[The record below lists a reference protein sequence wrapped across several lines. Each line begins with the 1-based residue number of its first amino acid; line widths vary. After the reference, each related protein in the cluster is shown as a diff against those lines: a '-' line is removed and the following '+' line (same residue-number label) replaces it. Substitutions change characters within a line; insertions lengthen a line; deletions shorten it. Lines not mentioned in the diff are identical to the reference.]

1 MKQINLTSFMKAINL
16 KKKVFLLAAILS
28 TTFAAF
34 SQAPSLGT
42 TGFNNNAFDQF
53 PFASGTAA
61 PSVITATNV
70 AGSGYNFHIGA
81 IGIYVITQVDYGTG
95 SYNGAITATNVTPG
109 GFPTLYQTFAFT
121 STNNSMFK
129 LNSVKVRV
137 DNSSM
142 APIPM
147 LLAGVIN
154 GQNTGS
160 TVDFIAMPGSNWV
173 TVNTSANNNF
183 ANINGVIAINP
194 TGSTSVAE
202 MAFDDINISA
212 ANPLAV
218 APVFVTQPTNKTVCA
233 GTSTSFNS
241 LATGAVAY
249 FWLVSTDGLIWTP
262 ITSANAGTTFSGYNS
277 NKLVVTNPSVLH
289 NGLYLGVT
297 AVSSLGVNK
306 GSNAVRLFVN
316 AVPNV
321 PAISGANAVCKSNS
335 IQLTNALAGGTW
347 TSQNNRATVSS
358 TGLVTG
364 ANAGAGL
371 IRYTVTNAGCSNF
384 VEHNVT
390 VNSNTATPTIGY
402 AIGTVNPQTGA
413 GGNFCTNRTFTLVG
427 TPSGGTW
434 SSTGVITVN
443 STTGEVNTGATPGT
457 GSVTYTHTTTAG
469 CPATRTITGTV
480 VACVPRGLANSF
492 ATSTISNDE
501 VFTVYPNPAKG
512 TLNINA
518 DFATAGSQIIIT
530 NLMGKQVKAQALS
543 VGNNKLD
550 ISSLGK
556 GFYLV
561 SVVTNEG
568 KTTQKLIVE

>member
-1 MKQINLTSFMKAINL
+1 MKQFNVTSFTKAINL
-16 KKKVFLLAAILS
+16 KKKAFLFAAILF

-42 TGFNNNAFDQF
+42 TGFNNDAFDQF

-61 PSVITATNV
+61 PTVITANNV
-70 AGSGYNFHIGA
+70 AGSGYSFHIGA
-81 IGIYVITQVDYGTG
+81 VGIYVITQVDYGAG

-142 APIPM
+142 TPVPM

-160 TVDFIAMPGSNWV
+160 TVSFVAMPGSNWV
-173 TVNTSANNNF
+173 TVNTSTNNNF

-218 APVFVTQPTNKTVCA
+218 APVFITQPTNKTVCA
-233 GTSTSFNS
+233 GTSTSFTS
-241 LATGAVAY
+241 LATGVATY
-249 FWLVSTDGLIWTP
+249 FWLISTDGIIWNP

-277 NKLVVTNPSVLH
+277 HKLVVTNPSVLH

-321 PAISGANAVCKSNS
+321 PAIGGANAVCRNNT

-347 TSQNNRATVSS
+347 ASQNNRATISN

-364 ANAGAGL
+364 ANAGAGV
-371 IRYTVTNAGCSNF
+371 IRYTVTSAGCTSF

-390 VNSNTATPTIGY
+390 VSSNTTIPAIGY
-402 AIGTVNPQTGA
+402 AVGTVNPQIGA
-413 GGNFCTNRTFTLVG
+413 GGNYCNNRTFTLVG
-427 TPSGGTW
+427 TPAGGSW
-434 SSTGVITVN
+434 SSTGVISVN
-443 STTGEVNTGATPGT
+443 PTTGEVNTGATPGS
-457 GSVTYTHTTTAG
+457 GSVTYTQTNTAG
-469 CPATRTITGTV
+469 CSATRTITGTV
-480 VACVPRGLANSF
+480 VACVPRGLTNSF

-512 TLNINA
+512 TLNINS

-561 SVVTNEG
+561 SVVTTEG